1 MCAGVL
7 YHKFFSHL
15 SALSFE
21 QANSVIMQEVDAP
34 GWLHRF
40 IIGRKGQNVQKI
52 TQDLPRVHVEF
63 NFDLNKIIL
72 EGPPGEVSQAAEAFM
87 TFTEDLVC
95 GRMFV
100 SPSCWYIPFYIFVY
114 GFCCCFVNMLWV
126 FLSTCSGLF
135 VNM

>member
-1 MCAGVL
+1 M
-7 YHKFFSHL
+7 
-15 SALSFE
+15 
-21 QANSVIMQEVDAP
+21 MQEVDAP

-72 EGPPGEVSQAAEAFM
+72 EGPPGEVTQAVEAFV

-95 GRMFV
+95 G
-100 SPSCWYIPFYIFVY
+100 WA
-114 GFCCCFVNMLWV
+114 
-126 FLSTCSGLF
+126 
-135 VNM
+135 